1 LINENTIQIKTNP
14 HVRRIMVG
22 NDTTCFSRRKKPT
35 EILLAYVW
43 FHYKPL
49 GLSSVIHFYCPG
61 LIGFSLKNKIN
72 HNNSIS
78 EMKKEKKNNITS

>member
-1 LINENTIQIKTNP
+1 
-14 HVRRIMVG
+14 MVG

-49 GLSSVIHFYCPG
+49 GLSSVIHFYCLG

-72 HNNSIS
+72 QSHNSTS
-78 EMKKEKKNNITS
+78 EMKKEKKKAILLHDSEVSA